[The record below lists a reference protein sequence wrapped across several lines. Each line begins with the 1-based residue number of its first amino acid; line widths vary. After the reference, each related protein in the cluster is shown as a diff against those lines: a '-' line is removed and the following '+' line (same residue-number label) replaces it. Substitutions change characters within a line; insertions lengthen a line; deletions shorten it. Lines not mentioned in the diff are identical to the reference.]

1 MKKNP
6 MICRIVIFFL
16 YAILFIPYIYSIY
29 YSMPATDDYAWAIEW
44 FSPNRLIEVVK
55 RVQWNYMNWFGQSG
69 VFAVVIQILFNPL
82 YWFKDEG
89 HSFGICMVIV
99 YALIVVGLIC
109 AIKGLAKSLLKIE
122 NDLVRSIFTF
132 LLITLLFTTY
142 YYNDV
147 YNWWSGTPGY
157 SMMMVVMLFAM
168 KYISDYVNEHDKKSY
183 IKMIITGAIA
193 CTGLMNCVAI
203 GLFYILEVFFTDGF
217 KERIKKD
224 IIPLLIYILSGII
237 TVVAPG
243 NYKRTMSY
251 DKGNVQY
258 IGSIGVTVY
267 RIVKRAVET
276 LLMYPWTIALFL
288 LIVILSVNYNGK
300 GKTVNIKRIIVSVVL
315 TITAA
320 VGAMYPYV
328 AGERKHIEDGFA
340 ERAFF
345 VTDFMLFI
353 GFAFI
358 AYEIGQYIKTKSG
371 KKLDNKTAIIAGLL
385 VVVICLG
392 VAKLEGTLSS
402 VIPYDIIQHRGE
414 IAEIYYTWE
423 DVISEIENSDE
434 DVVVIKKEHVPWT
447 KFSYPA
453 GIDPGEYTRI
463 NVDTHYYGNTNQ
475 CAQIWYGKEEIRV
488 FIN

>member
-1 MKKNP
+1 MKKKVCNR
-6 MICRIVIFFL
+6 MMFVVL
-16 YAILFIPYIYSIY
+16 YAMLFIPYIYSIY

-44 FSPNRLIEVVK
+44 FSANRLVEVVR
-55 RVQWNYMNWFGQSG
+55 RVHWNYMNWFGQSG

-99 YALIVVGLIC
+99 YVLIVVGLIC

-183 IKMIITGAIA
+183 IKMIILGAIA

-203 GLFYILEVFFTDGF
+203 GLFYILEVFFDDGF
-217 KERIKKD
+217 KDRLKKD
-224 IIPLLIYILSGII
+224 LSPLLIYIVSGVI
-237 TVVAPG
+237 TVIAPG
-243 NYKRTMSY
+243 NYKRTASY
-251 DKGNVQY
+251 DKGDVEY
-258 IGSIGVTVY
+258 IGSLFVTVY
-267 RIVKRAVET
+267 RILKRAAET

-288 LIVILSVNYNGK
+288 LILLLSISQNGK
-300 GKTVNIKRIIVSVVL
+300 TKVIKFNRIIISAL
-315 TITAA
+315 FTLTAA
-320 VGAMYPYV
+320 FGAMYPYV

-385 VVVICLG
+385 VVMICIG
-392 VAKLEGTLSS
+392 VAKIEGTLSS
-402 VIPYDIIQHRGE
+402 VVPYDIIQHRSE

-453 GIDPGEYTRI
+453 GIDPGEYSRI
-463 NVDTHYYGNTNQ
+463 NVNTHYYGNTNQ
-475 CAQIWYGKEEIRV
+475 CAQLWYDKDEIRV
-488 FIN
+488 YIN